1 MDYATSTMTVRL
13 SPREKNMIQD
23 YASLYNMNVS
33 ELVRTTLIE
42 RIEDELDLKIW
53 EQAKAKFDADA
64 ETISAEEIAKKYL

>member
-1 MDYATSTMTVRL
+1 MTVRL